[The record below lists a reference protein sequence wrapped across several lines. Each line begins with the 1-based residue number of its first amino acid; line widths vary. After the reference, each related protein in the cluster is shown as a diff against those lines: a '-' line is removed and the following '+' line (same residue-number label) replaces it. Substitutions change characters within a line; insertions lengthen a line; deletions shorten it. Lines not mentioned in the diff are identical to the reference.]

1 MEDALGSP
9 LYLTLMVGPV
19 EAVPAPKPVMDALTS
34 VEVTISATGT
44 SGFQLS
50 FTLANNSPLQTVFL
64 LAAGAP
70 LPLIRIILVAT
81 FGGLPQ
87 VVIDGVAKHTE
98 LVPDAMQGSSKLVV
112 TGEDLT
118 AVMDLVD
125 LSGLPYPA
133 LTPDLRV
140 LAILAKYAVFG
151 IIPEVVPVI
160 TPNVEVPVDKI
171 PTQKGTDL
179 AYIRQ
184 LARDA
189 GYVFY
194 LEPGPLPGTTQAYW
208 GPELKM
214 GVPQPALNVNMD
226 AWTNVESLNFR
237 YEPQNA
243 VLPLV
248 FIQDQTTKAV
258 LPLPIPPI
266 TPLNPPL
273 GVAVPVPQKIEE
285 LKDTAKLSPAQAI
298 MVGMA
303 RASETADVVSA
314 VGTLDVLR
322 YGQILKARQLVGI
335 RGAGLAFDGLYYVES
350 AKHQI
355 RLGEYKQSF
364 TLKRNALV
372 SNLPAVPTVGF

>member
-1 MEDALGSP
+1 MSSP
-9 LYLTLMVGPV
+9 LYLTLLIGPV
-19 EAVPAPKPVMDALTS
+19 EAVPAPKPMMDALTS
-34 VEVTISATGT
+34 VEVSVSATGT
-44 SGFQLS
+44 SGFQLN
-50 FTLANNSPLQTVFL
+50 FTLANTSPLQTFFL
-64 LAAGAP
+64 LAGGSP
-70 LPLIRIILVAT
+70 VPIIRVILVTT

-87 VVIDGVAKHTE
+87 VVMDGVVKHTE
-98 LVPDAMQGSSKLVV
+98 VVPDAMTGSSKLLV

-118 AVMDLVD
+118 AVMDLID
-125 LSGLPYPA
+125 LSGLPYPG

-140 LAILAKYAVFG
+140 LIILAKYSIFG
-151 IIPEVVPVI
+151 IIPEVIPVI
-160 TPNVEVPVDKI
+160 TPDIELPVDKI

-184 LARDA
+184 LAREA

-208 GPELKM
+208 GPQIKL

-226 AWTNVESLNFR
+226 AWTNVESLNLH

-243 VLPLV
+243 VLPIV
-248 FIQDQTTKAV
+248 FIQDQTTKVV

-273 GVAVPVPQKIEE
+273 GVVVPVPQKIEE

-303 RASETADVVSA
+303 QASDTADVVSA
-314 VGTLDVLR
+314 DGSLDVLR
-322 YGQILKARQLVGI
+322 YGQILKARQLVGL
-335 RGAGLAFDGLYYVES
+335 RGAGLSFDGLYYVES
-350 AKHQI
+350 TKHQI
-355 RLGEYKQSF
+355 KLGEYKQSF

-372 SNLPAVPTVGF
+372 SNLPVVPTLAF

>member
-1 MEDALGSP
+1 MASP
-9 LYLTLMVGPV
+9 LYLTLLIGPV

-34 VEVTISATGT
+34 VEVSVSATGT
-44 SGFQLS
+44 SGFQLN
-50 FTLANNSPLQTVFL
+50 FTLANTSPLQTFFL
-64 LAAGAP
+64 LAGGSP
-70 LPLIRIILVAT
+70 VPIIRVILVAA

-87 VVIDGVAKHTE
+87 VVMDGVVKHTE
-98 LVPDAMQGSSKLVV
+98 VVPDAMTGSSKLVV

-118 AVMDLVD
+118 AVMDLID
-125 LSGLPYPA
+125 LSGLPYPG

-140 LAILAKYAVFG
+140 LTILAKYSVFG
-151 IIPEVVPVI
+151 IVPEVIPVI
-160 TPNVEVPVDKI
+160 TPDIELPVDKI

-184 LARDA
+184 LAKEA

-208 GPELKM
+208 GPQIKV

-226 AWTNVESLNFR
+226 AWTNVESLNLH

-248 FIQDQTTKAV
+248 FIQDQTTKVV

-273 GVAVPVPQKIEE
+273 GVVVPVPQKIEE
-285 LKDTAKLSPAQAI
+285 LEDTAKLSPAQAI

-314 VGTLDVLR
+314 DGSLDVLR
-322 YGQILKARQLVGI
+322 YGQILKARQLIGL
-335 RGAGLAFDGLYYVES
+335 RGAGLSFDGLYYVES
-350 AKHQI
+350 TKHQI
-355 RLGEYKQSF
+355 KLGEYKQSF

-372 SNLPAVPTVGF
+372 SNLPVVPTVAF